1 MKTNFILIIL
11 ILSFWSLSGQ
21 NDIQFSNQSFMRIT
35 YNPAA
40 TGQQKYWS
48 ANSFVRYQWVDV
60 NNAPV
65 TKLFN
70 IHKYFEKPNIG
81 LGINI
86 VNDKLGLENNYYIKT
101 SYSYHL
107 KLKDETFLSMGLGA
121 GIISKSF
128 DIASLQLE
136 NSETVDL
143 NSETVLKPDF
153 DAGFEFNNSNWTI
166 GIASTHIT
174 NNLFRSDNYIPARH
188 YYFYSRY
195 MLKEFNGV
203 DLSFAYSLNSSK
215 IKTQHEINIT
225 AFCKRSMIC
234 GYSYRLNESHV
245 IIAGMDINQRIRL
258 LYSYD
263 MNVGRLAGV
272 SRGSHEVMLQ
282 FKLGELKPYV
292 HLSPRFFD

>member
-1 MKTNFILIIL
+1 MKTKIFFILFVF
-11 ILSFWSLSGQ
+11 SCSLLKSQ
-21 NDIQFSNQSFMRIT
+21 NDFQFSNQSFMRIT

-48 ANSFVRYQWVDV
+48 ASSFARYQWIDV

-81 LGINI
+81 LGLSI

-101 SYSYHL
+101 TYSYHL
-107 KLKDETFLSMGLGA
+107 KLKDQTFLSMGLGA
-121 GIISKSF
+121 GVISKSF

-136 NSETVDL
+136 NSESVAL
-143 NSETVLKPDF
+143 NSEATLKPDF

-174 NNLFRSDNYIPARH
+174 NDIFRSDNYRLARH

-215 IKTQHEINIT
+215 IKTQHEINVT

-245 IIAGMDINQRIRL
+245 FIAGMDINQRIRL

-263 MNVGRLAGV
+263 MNTGRLAGV
-272 SRGSHEVMLQ
+272 SRGSHEILLQ